1 MILQSRNSAS
11 GPFASRISLVCLAIF
26 FTTLLGAKNLLA
38 QPSLCSTSIG
48 ALNKQFNTISGLEKN
63 GNLPLDSGLIVHT
76 IHGPGTG
83 AAELNMTALNALAVD
98 ATKPCGTYMNMTP
111 PVFLPWCGSNKN
123 PQTNRWDDA
132 TSWTYIRADTLIHG
146 KNIKRADEVVCADT
160 DNKKYGLIFDNAYMN
175 ERDNLG
181 CMYPLDGDT
190 GNRSKMGCGI
200 SQNKII
206 NRTDAQGACASTETL
221 AQYGADFQNLLTTNN
236 GSFASYAGSLICSL
250 SKPQFDLWVGARKS
264 IDLSFTTWPVN
275 EFVLIN
281 WETYSTNALASNKYL
296 KGIYYL
302 TGCATTTSDG
312 NRKDAQAIADLY
324 KKWSGVD
331 LPVVNLSNAAMR
343 AKKSNTPFSCS

>member
-1 MILQSRNSAS
+1 MTNKFPKS
-11 GPFASRISLVCLAIF
+11 GSPALAKRAALVCLSLF
-26 FTTLLGAKNLLA
+26 FATFLGANVVLA
-38 QPSLCSTSIG
+38 QSRLCSASIG
-48 ALNKQFNTISGLEKN
+48 ALNKQFNTTNGLDKN
-63 GNLPLDSGLIVHT
+63 GNLPLDAGLIVHT

-83 AAELNMTALNALAVD
+83 AAELNMTLLNALTVD
-98 ATKPCGTYMNMTP
+98 ATKTCGTYMNMTP

-123 PQTNRWDDA
+123 PQTNLWDDS

-146 KNIKRADEVVCADT
+146 KGIKRADEVVCADT
-160 DNKKYGLIFDNAYMN
+160 DNKKYGLIFNNAFMN
-175 ERDNLG
+175 EGTNLG

-200 SQNKII
+200 SQNKLI
-206 NRTDAQGACASTETL
+206 NKTDAQGACPATETL
-221 AQYGADFQNLLTTNN
+221 AQYGADFQNLLTTNS
-236 GSFASYAGSLICSL
+236 GSFASFAGSLICSL

-275 EFVLIN
+275 EFVLFN

-296 KGIYYL
+296 IGIYYL
-302 TGCATTTSDG
+302 TGCAAASDG
-312 NRKDAQAIADLY
+312 NRRDAQAIADLY

-343 AKKSNTPFSCS
+343 AKKSSTPFSCT